1 MKSICVNLLLLTL
14 VAPLHAGAYLVNGE
28 MLLNDIEKRSAAAA
42 GYVEGVTDTLNTTM
56 FCIPAGTGTSQLKA
70 AVKDY
75 LVNNPAL
82 SAQPAA
88 RLVSTALKAS
98 FPCDDQ

>member
-1 MKSICVNLLLLTL
+1 MKLLFLNLLFLTWIL
-14 VAPLHAGAYLVNGE
+14 SPHAGAYLVNGE
-28 MLLNDIEKRSAAAA
+28 MLLSDIEKRSAAAA
-42 GYVEGVTDTLNTTM
+42 GYVEGVTDTLNTTL

-88 RLVSTALKAS
+88 HLVSTALKAS
-98 FPCDDQ
+98 FPCDE